1 MQKFELREGW
11 FPALSIIPAAV
22 AAAGRMR
29 SRSASTIYTALD
41 GSSTGGCLQLHLP
54 PIIQSTYRIVSAQTR
69 IPAKIS
75 KQQLRVRNGNYFMIS
90 SISNRSHLSHM
101 IHESWILTSLKPEW
115 WTGARFSCFSTES
128 WACLFRHFSHLS
140 WYRYPAAGR
149 GAGGGPGGPQ
159 HRQNCKW
166 DEIVGIWS
174 KYSENRGGT
183 PRGIAD
189 KMLVV
194 P

>member
-1 MQKFELREGW
+1 M
-11 FPALSIIPAAV
+11 

-29 SRSASTIYTALD
+29 SRSASTLHCTGALHAAAYNYIVRPSSTHPVHIPASICPD
-41 GSSTGGCLQLHLP
+41 QDSRQNIQHSHGSSFECEME
-54 PIIQSTYRIVSAQTR
+54 I
-69 IPAKIS
+69 
-75 KQQLRVRNGNYFMIS
+75 IS
-90 SISNRSHLSHM
+90 SISNHSHTDTFITYLSHM

-183 PRGIAD
+183 PREIAD